1 LIEAGAAARAPVVVE
16 PVAVSGAELDD
27 RVFRTRAEAPIALAA
42 VPARQAPSRL
52 EGRVVCGKTADYL
65 CEIFNALDR
74 LELRL
79 LPL

>member
-1 LIEAGAAARAPVVVE
+1 
-16 PVAVSGAELDD
+16 
-27 RVFRTRAEAPIALAA
+27 
-42 VPARQAPSRL
+42 
-52 EGRVVCGKTADYL
+52 VCGKTADYL